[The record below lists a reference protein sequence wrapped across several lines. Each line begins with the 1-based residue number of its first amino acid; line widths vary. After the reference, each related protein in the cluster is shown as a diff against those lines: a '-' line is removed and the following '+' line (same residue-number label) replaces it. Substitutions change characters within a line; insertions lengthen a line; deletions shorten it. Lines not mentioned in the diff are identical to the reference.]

1 MNEGK
6 PMYFAAAGA
15 NNVIA
20 TGAAILEKIIIGKDV
35 ASSVIEV
42 SDSPDD
48 GDADVKVYLEGSTLM
63 TSCGGEVIV
72 NATFQNGICA
82 DLTNQTNVTFV
93 WRPMAS

>member
-35 ASSVIEV
+35 GSAVIEV

-48 GDADVKVYLEGSTLM
+48 GDGDVVIYLDTHDFM
-63 TSCGGEVIV
+63 W
-72 NATFQNGICA
+72 
-82 DLTNQTNVTFV
+82 
-93 WRPMAS
+93 WRNNRERYLPERYLR